1 MEPEGVGDLMSGR
14 APTYSEL
21 KRQRR
26 GRKARDAEYE
36 ARRRRDPA
44 LALAQR
50 IRSSA
55 SWRKVRALKLARDP
69 LCEDCKERGALKA
82 ATQVHHLEGLAQ
94 RPELAFVMTNLASLC
109 STCHA
114 KREAKERRRG

>member
-1 MEPEGVGDLMSGR
+1 MPWR
-14 APTYSEL
+14 PPNRSEL
-21 KRQRR
+21 MRRRQ

-44 LALAQR
+44 LAQAQH

-55 SWRKVRALKLARDP
+55 RWRKVRALKLARDP
-69 LCEDCKERGALKA
+69 LCEDCKERGVLKA

-94 RPELAFVMTNLASLC
+94 RPDLAFVMTNLASLC

-114 KREAKERRRG
+114 KREAKERLRG

>member
-1 MEPEGVGDLMSGR
+1 MPWR
-14 APTYSEL
+14 PPNRSEL
-21 KRQRR
+21 MRQRQ

-44 LALAQR
+44 LADAQR

-55 SWRKVRALKLARDP
+55 RWRKVRALKLARDP
-69 LCEDCKERGALKA
+69 LCEDCKARGVLKT

-94 RPELAFVMTNLASLC
+94 RPDLAFVFENLRSIC

-114 KREAKERRRG
+114 KREAQERRRE